1 MDNPYDPP
9 RSQRHLPTL
18 HWRESLSD
26 DERAASIAALNR
38 HCADTQA
45 VAADHH
51 DARPQPRGLGLTL
64 ASLGGT
70 ALVASIGICSLG
82 LILVRDRELLLLL
95 ATICAGLGLSLIL
108 VARSRLHGD
117 RRHAEDDRSD
127 PVLTMRAWLE
137 ALSHGSGAEIRC
149 RLAPSARAL
158 TIEAPDVVPHRS
170 RAVYP
175 LAHAESVLAWARTCT
190 RSDPIHP
197 RWLLVRNVELDH
209 VDNDLAWVRIRLEF
223 RWWPLWGV
231 VMVGGTC
238 LPLLFFALIP
248 GLILYLALMQRR
260 VVVATKAV
268 MRGSDGRWYVVR
280 PELVGEN

>member
-1 MDNPYDPP
+1 MVNPYDPP
-9 RSQRHLPTL
+9 RAQRHLPTL
-18 HWRESLSD
+18 HWRESLSAD
-26 DERAASIAALNR
+26 DRAAAVAALDR
-38 HCADTQA
+38 HCADAQA
-45 VAADHH
+45 LAADHH

-70 ALVASIGICSLG
+70 ALVVSLGIYSLG

-95 ATICAGLGLSLIL
+95 AAVCTALAVGLLLI
-108 VARSRLHGD
+108 ARSRLRDDG
-117 RRHAEDDRSD
+117 RHAEDDRGD
-127 PVLTMRAWLE
+127 PVLTLRAWLE
-137 ALSHGSGAEIRC
+137 ALSHGSGTEIRC

-158 TIEAPDVVPHRS
+158 TVEAPDVVPHRS

-175 LAHAESVLAWARTCT
+175 LVHAESVLAWARTCA
-190 RSDPIHP
+190 RSDPVHP
-197 RWLLVRNVELDH
+197 RWLVVRNVELDH
-209 VDNDLAWVRIRLEF
+209 VDDDLAWVRTRLEF

-248 GLILYLALMQRR
+248 GLILYLALMQSR

-268 MRGSDGRWYVVR
+268 LRGSDGRWYVLR
-280 PELVGEN
+280 PELAGEN